1 MSDEKTVTL
10 DGAEYVLDTTGPDGG
25 NWCLDCVANL
35 GGELCHR
42 LPNCLGGVWKLKE
55 ATE

>member
-55 ATE
+55 VTR